1 MKSPLLTL
9 IVFLSTA
16 REARCSMSQSRL
28 QVGENSDWMR
38 RSALNMLVTVRPA
51 RVIECAGQSRPA
63 EKRTGRGIA
72 NDFRPDRTGA

>member
-1 MKSPLLTL
+1 
-9 IVFLSTA
+9 
-16 REARCSMSQSRL
+16 
-28 QVGENSDWMR
+28 MR